1 MQAKRRLNIG
11 RRLCVRTGTAWDG
24 LGPPRPQ
31 TPRQGTLYPGPVPAI
46 LGTQSKQLVS
56 VCWVMAAGKLPGIRK
71 QTGPTAKTNELVFG
85 RPCCFPCALCAQAA
99 RQSRAAR
106 ERRVA
111 STVLAA
117 IAAFPTIKYR
127 LLWFS
132 LRHPKRERPI
142 APSPR
147 QIVSCRQ
154 RIAAGLSPGAPMIFS
169 IQIISYHRPNLPAHW
184 RKVPHRR

>member
-11 RRLCVRTGTAWDG
+11 RRFCVRAGTAWDG

-46 LGTQSKQLVS
+46 LGTQSKRLASACQVT
-56 VCWVMAAGKLPGIRK
+56 AAGELPGIRK

-99 RQSRAAR
+99 RLCRAAR
-106 ERRVA
+106 ERWFA
-111 STVLAA
+111 SEFLVT

-132 LRHPKRERPI
+132 RPLRRENAPVRPVKSCP
-142 APSPR
+142 AASGSP
-147 QIVSCRQ
+147 
-154 RIAAGLSPGAPMIFS
+154 PGFP
-169 IQIISYHRPNLPAHW
+169 W
-184 RKVPHRR
+184 ERR